1 MALLEDTLSGKVTA
15 AVAVSAAALA
25 LTRLFPQLAPPL
37 RSALKTG
44 ASLFLEAEFEAEGGL
59 IDTLVSQ
66 TLEAL
71 LENAAKARTP
81 EERKRSARRV
91 MHRFERRARARAQ
104 HWGGDDNAARSRR
117 YRRHVA
123 HLRRAIAETAPSRP
137 PEERALLHEAVEGV
151 PEAW

>member
-1 MALLEDTLSGKVTA
+1 MALLEDTLSGKVVA

-25 LTRLFPQLAPPL
+25 LPRLFPQLAPPL
-37 RSALKTG
+37 RSAIRTG

-59 IDTLVSQ
+59 IDKLVSE

-71 LENAAKARTP
+71 LDDAAKARTP
-81 EERKRSARRV
+81 EERKQSAHRAVR
-91 MHRFERRARARAQ
+91 RFERRARARAQ
-104 HWGGDDNAARSRR
+104 HWGGDNHVERSRR

-123 HLRRAIAETAPSRP
+123 HLRRAVAEAENRSR
-137 PEERALLHEAVEGV
+137 EERELLGEVVEGV

>member
-1 MALLEDTLSGKVTA
+1 MA
-15 AVAVSAAALA
+15 AVAVTAAAFA
-25 LTRLFPQLAPPL
+25 LPRLFPQLAPPL
-37 RSALKTG
+37 RAAIKTG

-71 LENAAKARTP
+71 LDEAAKAGTP
-81 EERKRSARRV
+81 EERKRSTRRV

-104 HWGGDDNAARSRR
+104 HWGGDDKAERTRR

-123 HLRRAIAETAPSRP
+123 HLRRAIAEAVPSRS
-137 PEERALLHEAVEGV
+137 PEERALLDEAVEGV

>member
-1 MALLEDTLSGKVTA
+1 MALLEDTLSGKVMA

-25 LTRLFPQLAPPL
+25 LPRLFPRLAPPL
-37 RSALKTG
+37 RSAIRTG

-59 IDTLVSQ
+59 IDKLVSE

-71 LENAAKARTP
+71 FDDAAKAQSP
-81 EERKRSARRV
+81 EERKRFAQHAVR
-91 MHRFERRARARAQ
+91 RFERRARARAQ
-104 HWGGDDNAARSRR
+104 HWGGDNKAERSRR

-123 HLRRAIAETAPSRP
+123 HLRRAVAEAENRSR
-137 PEERALLHEAVEGV
+137 EERELLDDVVDGV